1 MTTAPTTPIPRAGMK
16 IPAGKKKSSSM
27 GLVVGAVVLVA
38 AGVGGYLAFG
48 KKSESPPASPPQAS
62 QPSAPPPGAAAVET
76 VRVATQ
82 PAPPPPR
89 RTPDTRR
96 PPPAAPP
103 AAPAAAQGF
112 VSINSNPPG
121 NLFIDGRD
129 LGPVPVIEEPLSP
142 GRHTIRVER
151 PGFKTKTDV
160 IDVPAN
166 NTVRRQYVLEPEG
179 E

>member
-1 MTTAPTTPIPRAGMK
+1 VK
-16 IPAGKKKSSSM
+16 
-27 GLVVGAVVLVA
+27 
-38 AGVGGYLAFG
+38 
-48 KKSESPPASPPQAS
+48 
-62 QPSAPPPGAAAVET
+62 
-76 VRVATQ
+76 VATQ

-89 RTPDTRR
+89 RNTDTRR
-96 PPPAAPP
+96 QPAPPPAV
-103 AAPAAAQGF
+103 AAQGF

-129 LGPVPVIEEPLSP
+129 LGPVPVIEEPLSV

-151 PGFKTKTDV
+151 PGWKTKTEV

-166 NTVRRQYVLEPEG
+166 NTVRRTYVLEPEG